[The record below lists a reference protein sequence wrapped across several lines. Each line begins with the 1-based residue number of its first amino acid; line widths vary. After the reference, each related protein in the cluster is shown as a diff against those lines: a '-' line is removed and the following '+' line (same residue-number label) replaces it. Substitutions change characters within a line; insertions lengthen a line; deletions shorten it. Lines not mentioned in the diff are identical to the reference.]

1 MLSERGTRPSQTRPS
16 QSPPHGAMVT
26 YRVGIVGA
34 SGYGG
39 AELLR
44 LLAGHPGMDVE
55 VVAAHSQAGAE
66 VAELFPNLTGAGRF
80 DTVDPDRLADLDLV
94 FLATPHDP
102 ALELGAQLHDAGTR
116 VVDLSA
122 AFRLSAEGFA
132 TWYGQPHPRPDLA
145 AGDARHLDSVAYG
158 LPELGLREEVAT
170 ARLVANPGC
179 YPTAALLALAPLR
192 ALITPGS
199 IVIDAKSGTS
209 GAGRAAK
216 ESLHFAH
223 VHGDL
228 AAYGAP
234 THRHTGEIER
244 WLHGMPGQA
253 TAGADLGAISF
264 TPHLIPMS
272 RGLLATCYA
281 RLRDGVDTADV
292 EVALHE
298 TYDPEPFVHVL
309 PTGAF
314 PHTKALAGSNGCQLG
329 IVVDERTRRVV
340 VTSAIDNLGK
350 GAAGQALQNANLML
364 GLDETTGLSAIGLY
378 P

>member
-1 MLSERGTRPSQTRPS
+1 MTF
-16 QSPPHGAMVT
+16 H
-26 YRVGIVGA
+26 VGIVGA

-44 LLAGHPGMDVE
+44 LLAGHPWLDVE
-55 VVAAHSQAGAE
+55 VVAAHSQAGTQ
-66 VAELFPNLTGAGRF
+66 VAALFPNLPAAGRF
-80 DTVDPDRLADLDLV
+80 DAVDRDRLAELDLV
-94 FLATPHDP
+94 FLATPHEP

-122 AFRLSAEGFA
+122 AFRLSVEGFA
-132 TWYGQPHPRPDLA
+132 TWYGQTHPRPDLA
-145 AGDARHLDSVAYG
+145 AGDLRHLDSVAYG
-158 LPELGLREEVAT
+158 LPELGLRSEIVA

-179 YPTAALLALAPLR
+179 YPTAALLALAPLQ
-192 ALITPGS
+192 ALIAPGS

-209 GAGRAAK
+209 GAGRAPK
-216 ESLHFAH
+216 DTLHFAH

-244 WLHGMPGQA
+244 WLPG
-253 TAGADLGAISF
+253 AGELGAISF

-281 RLRDGVDTADV
+281 GLRDGVGASDV
-292 EVALHE
+292 EVALRDA
-298 TYDPEPFVHVL
+298 YDQEPFVHVL
-309 PTGAF
+309 PAGTF
-314 PHTKALAGSNGCQLG
+314 PHTKALSGSNGCQLSA
-329 IVVDERTRRVV
+329 VVDPRTARVV

-350 GAAGQALQNANLML
+350 GAAGQALQNANLLL
-364 GLDETTGLSAIGLY
+364 GLDETAGLSAIGVY